1 MRTLT
6 TLSIRS
12 RDGGRPTFLGF
23 AVATGM
29 LFGAMNG
36 ALAACPWIVQTHFDG
51 DHQAS
56 EKTRVN
62 IVFDGRDDQES
73 HFYGFTVTDIDLA
86 WDLSAPGDG
95 TIIDLEP
102 HGRALDVM
110 ETITGPAF
118 EISPE
123 SIEPHTVYLVAAR
136 SPVEELDRLEA
147 AIEPSRPFNVSYAK
161 TRGATD
167 VSGPLPVRSLPGI
180 EIRASKEAH
189 EVDQWLTSLQG
200 RGLDVEPDLVEGF
213 QPSAETTLAMNDIER
228 AKTFEGQGDIRHDVQ
243 ICAYQVAVR

>member
-1 MRTLT
+1 
-6 TLSIRS
+6 
-12 RDGGRPTFLGF
+12 
-23 AVATGM
+23 
-29 LFGAMNG
+29 
-36 ALAACPWIVQTHFDG
+36 
-51 DHQAS
+51 
-56 EKTRVN
+56 
-62 IVFDGRDDQES
+62 
-73 HFYGFTVTDIDLA
+73 
-86 WDLSAPGDG
+86 
-95 TIIDLEP
+95 
-102 HGRALDVM
+102 
-110 ETITGPAF
+110 
-118 EISPE
+118 
-123 SIEPHTVYLVAAR
+123 
-136 SPVEELDRLEA
+136 VEELDRLEA

-200 RGLDVEPDLVEGF
+200 RGLDVEPDLVDGF